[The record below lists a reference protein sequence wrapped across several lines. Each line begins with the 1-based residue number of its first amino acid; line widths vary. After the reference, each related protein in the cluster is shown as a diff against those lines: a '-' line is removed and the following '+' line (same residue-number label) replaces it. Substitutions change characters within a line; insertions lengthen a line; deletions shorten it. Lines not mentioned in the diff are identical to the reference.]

1 MPNLIEDNITMYH
14 LVSWTIRVRM
24 KFFTQVATDPT

>member
-1 MPNLIEDNITMYH
+1 MPNLIDDDITMYH

-24 KFFTQVATDPT
+24 IFFTQVATNPT